1 MTPKDFT
8 SRILPPTTRSLAEEV
23 PPAPAG
29 AIFVLAAAGGFASP
43 RMRTVLHFGR
53 EVDDVHIPIGVND
66 PHVSRQHGRIVFEGR
81 EWWLHN
87 DGRLPLCLP
96 RGAMLLTGFAIP
108 LETGYTP
115 LFIGSA
121 KNGWHLLEIHVVGP
135 NPSRGSYDPQGP
147 TATSIDRIQLSD
159 VERLVMAALAQ
170 RYLRG
175 ERYPQPLSWNQV
187 SQCLKESVPDRKWTP
202 NGVAHRVS
210 DLRERLSKGSRPIP
224 GIRRED
230 GVAEPVGNTL
240 NHNLIQALLECAT
253 LTPADLRLLGDD

>member
-1 MTPKDFT
+1 MSLKDFT

-29 AIFVLAAAGGFASP
+29 AIFVLSSAGGFASP

-66 PHVSRQHGRIVFEGR
+66 PHVSRQQGKIVCEGS
-81 EWWLHN
+81 EWRLHN
-87 DGRLPLCLP
+87 EGRLPLCLP
-96 RGAMLLTGFAIP
+96 RGEMLLTGFAKP
-108 LETGYTP
+108 LESGYTP

-135 NPSRGSYDPQGP
+135 NPSRGTYDPQGP
-147 TATSIDRIQLSD
+147 TATSIDRIELSE
-159 VERLVMAALAQ
+159 VERLVMTALAQ

-187 SQCLKESVPDRKWTP
+187 AECLKEAAPGRKWTP
-202 NGVAHRVS
+202 NGVAHRVG
-210 DLRERLSKGSRPIP
+210 DLRERLSKGSSSIP

-240 NHNLIQALLECAT
+240 NHNLIRALLECAS
-253 LTPADLRLLGDD
+253 LTPRDLRLLDEV